1 MSILSIYFIP
11 KPAYGTDPLQGVAGH
26 IILIFLYSLLFVFG
40 KFHDNFKRFQRPQA
54 KTCEPQIY
62 GNIYQ
67 NM

>member
-40 KFHDNFKRFQRPQA
+40 KFHDNFKRLL
-54 KTCEPQIY
+54 
-62 GNIYQ
+62 
-67 NM
+67 